1 MVTFSRQLQFDHFYL
16 IMLLELFTSLLF
28 NEVKLTKIANLED
41 KERERLAIER
51 MVEQARV
58 VKRKLESGVD
68 KLLGTMKREDG
79 YLTHVQN
86 VRK

>member
-86 VRK
+86 IRK